1 MHKQLFCQKLFDV
14 SLGTSLH
21 KTRKNCLSR
30 FIGDLLDYDVNL
42 SVTEIGKKLSSSS
55 TVKSKIQA
63 ANYLIGNKK
72 LVSQIPL
79 IYRGLAHFFWG
90 DAQEL
95 VVLIDWSGSC
105 KEKLHTLTA
114 SIVGHGRSIPI
125 YHQVFCES
133 QLGAQIAHEQF
144 LRTLKD

>member
-1 MHKQLFCQKLFDV
+1 MHKQVFCQKLFDTA
-14 SLGTSLH
+14 LGTSIH
-21 KTRKNCLSR
+21 KARKKCLSR
-30 FIGDLLDYDVNL
+30 FIGDLLDYDIDL
-42 SVTEIGKKLSSSS
+42 SVPEIGKKLSSSS

-72 LVSQIPL
+72 LASQTAL
-79 IYRGLAHFFWG
+79 LYKGLVHFFWG
-90 DAQEL
+90 DANEL

-133 QLGAQIAHEQF
+133 
-144 LRTLKD
+144 